1 MMFLTKATQH
11 NDKRFFIMVQHRKF
25 FYVIIIK
32 ISVFLS
38 NLLSIEND
46 LSTAAEVGWDFAIVP
61 SLLGQ

>member
-1 MMFLTKATQH
+1 
-11 NDKRFFIMVQHRKF
+11 MVQHHKF